1 MSVNLFWSDPW
12 NELSRLKDQQELS
25 PEISEK
31 ERMTSVFTAALR
43 TVLLLETTDRLKLE
57 VPDAL
62 RRCFRFNSST
72 KWCAP
77 QS

>member
-12 NELSRLKDQQELS
+12 NELSRIKDQQELS

-43 TVLLLETTDRLKLE
+43 TVLLSETTDRLKLE
-57 VPDAL
+57 VLDAL
-62 RRCFRFNSST
+62 RRWFRFNSST
-72 KWCAP
+72 KWCTL